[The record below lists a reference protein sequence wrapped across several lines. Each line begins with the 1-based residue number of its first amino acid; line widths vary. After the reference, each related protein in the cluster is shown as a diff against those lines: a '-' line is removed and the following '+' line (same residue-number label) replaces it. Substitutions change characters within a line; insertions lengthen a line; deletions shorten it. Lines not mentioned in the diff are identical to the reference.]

1 MPTPDYILDL
11 RRSYGQGLLLLP
23 GVSAV
28 VLRHDEHVLLTQ
40 RSDTGR
46 WSLPAGIV
54 EPGEQPGTAMLREL
68 VEETRVVAEIER
80 LALLT
85 TDPAQSYPNGDRCQF
100 VSMCF
105 RCRYVSGEAQVG
117 DEESTDVAWFPI
129 SGLPGDLSAI
139 QRRRIDCA
147 LADRDDCILD
157 Q

>member
-1 MPTPDYILDL
+1 VPTPEYILDL

-28 VLRHDEHVLLTQ
+28 VLRDDQVLLTQ
-40 RSDTGR
+40 RTDNGH

-54 EPGEQPGTAMLREL
+54 EPGEQPGSAMLREL
-68 VEETRVVAEIER
+68 VEETRVVAAIER

-85 TDPAQSYPNGDRCQF
+85 ADPIQVYPNGDRCQF

-105 RCRYVSGEAQVG
+105 RCRYVSGDAQVG
-117 DEESTDVAWFPI
+117 DEESTAVDWFPI
-129 SGLPGDLSAI
+129 NDLPPDLSAI
-139 QRRRIDCA
+139 HLRRIECA

>member
-28 VLRHDEHVLLTQ
+28 VLRDDQQVLLTQ
-40 RSDTGR
+40 RTDNGR

-54 EPGEQPGTAMLREL
+54 EPGEQPGSAMLREL

-85 TDPAQSYPNGDRCQF
+85 TDPVQMYPNGDQCQF

-117 DEESTDVAWFPI
+117 DEESTAVGWFPL
-129 SGLPGDLSAI
+129 SDLPADLSEI

-157 Q
+157 R